1 MSQVEKLSAAEQVK
15 LDSNHLRGGIAEDLA
30 NESDQFSKDSTL
42 LLKFHGT
49 YQQDDRDNRG
59 KKDGAKSSKA
69 YSMMTRTRIPGG
81 RLTAEQLIAH
91 LDLCDSIGNATLKC
105 TTRQALQLH
114 CILKKNLREA
124 IHRINEVNLSTL
136 AACGDVNRNVMC
148 CPSPVKSE
156 AHDEMFRLTEA
167 LKDHLA
173 PRTKAYFELW
183 VKDLET
189 GQETLE
195 AGGEPEVEPIYGP
208 TYLPRKFKI
217 GITLPE
223 DNCIDVYTQ
232 DLGFIAVVRH
242 GKVVGYNVTVG
253 GGLGMTP
260 SAAKTFP
267 ALAHRM
273 AFVTPEQAVGVA
285 EAVVKVQRDHGDR
298 TDRKRARMKYL
309 IADRGINWFRAEV
322 ESYFGQ
328 ALGDCTPDDVTGVDL
343 HMGWHPQ
350 GDGKFFYGWNVENGR
365 LSDSQDRRWKT
376 ALREI
381 CAELKPGIR
390 LTGNQSILL
399 TDLEQSSLPRL
410 RAIIKQN
417 NLPLS
422 EEVSTVRL
430 WSMACVALPTCGLS
444 ITESERVLPGVMD
457 AMEVEL
463 ARLGLEKEA
472 FTVRMTGCPNGCAR
486 PYNAD
491 IGLVGKAVG
500 KYTMYLGGQLLGKR
514 LGIIYKDLVPLEE
527 IVPTLVPVFTDFKAN
542 RRDGEPFGDYCARIG
557 VENLVGSAVQSDAKV

>member
-1 MSQVEKLSAAEQVK
+1 MSKEPKLSPVEQVK
-15 LDSNHLRGGIAEDLA
+15 VDSRFLRGTIHQDLA
-30 NESDQFSKDSTL
+30 NDSDQFDKDNGT

-49 YQQDDRDNRG
+49 YQQDDRDSRG
-59 KKDGAKSSKA
+59 SKSADGAKAGKA

-91 LDLCDSIGNATLKC
+91 LDLCDTLGNATLKC

-114 CILKKNLREA
+114 GVLKSNLRAA
-124 IHRINEVNLSTL
+124 IHRICEVNLSTL

-148 CPSPVKSE
+148 CPAPIKSPIY
-156 AHDEMFRLTEA
+156 DEIYRLTEDI
-167 LKDHLA
+167 KDHLA
-173 PRTKAYFELW
+173 PKTKAYYELW
-183 VKDLET
+183 VRDEET
-189 GQETLE
+189 GEETLE
-195 AGGEPEVEPIYGP
+195 GGGEPEVEPIYGP

-217 GITLPE
+217 GVTLPE

-232 DLGFIAVVRH
+232 DLGYIAVVRD
-242 GKVVGYNVTVG
+242 GKVIGYNVTVG
-253 GGLGMTP
+253 GGFGMTP

-267 ALAHRM
+267 AIAQRM
-273 AFVTPEQAVGVA
+273 AFCTPEQAVGVA
-285 EAVVKVQRDHGDR
+285 EAVVKVQRDFGDR

-309 IADRGINWFRAEV
+309 IHDRGLVWFRAEV
-322 ESYFGQ
+322 EKYFGQ
-328 ALGDCTPDDVTGVDL
+328 KLADCTEDDVTGVDL
-343 HMGWHPQ
+343 HMGWHAQ
-350 GDGKFFYGWNVENGR
+350 GDGKFFYGLNIENGR
-365 LSDSQDRRWKT
+365 LYDSDDRRWKT

-381 CAELKPGIR
+381 CAELNPGVR
-390 LTGNQSILL
+390 LTGNQSILF
-399 TDLEQSSLPRL
+399 TDLDESALPKL
-410 RAIIKQN
+410 KAIIKRN

-457 AMEVEL
+457 TFESEL
-463 ARLGLEKEA
+463 AKLGLEKEA

-500 KYTMYLGGQLLGKR
+500 RYTIYLGGQLLGKR
-514 LGIIYKDLVPLEE
+514 LGKIYKDLIPLEE
-527 IVPTLVPVFTDFKAN
+527 IVPTLIPVFAEFKAN
-542 RRDGEPFGDYCARIG
+542 RQSGETFGDYCDRVG
-557 VENLVGSAVQSDAKV
+557 VENLAAAETSA